1 MANKSISDKVYDA
14 IHQIVEDLG
23 YELVEVNYGKTPN
36 GMALTLFIYN
46 DSGITLDDCEK
57 VSKAV
62 DEPLDELNPTNDTPY
77 SLNVSSLGLDRP
89 IKTAKDAK
97 RNLNKEVEVKLYSA
111 INGKKFFVGLLSDF
125 NDSGIE
131 LTTNETKMFFEFKKI
146 ANAVLKIDF

>member
-1 MANKSISDKVYDA
+1 MANKSISDKVYEA

-23 YELVEVNYGKTPN
+23 YELVEVTYGKTPN
-36 GMALTLFIYN
+36 GMALTLFIHN

-89 IKTAKDAK
+89 IKTAKDAQ
-97 RNLNKEVEVKLYSA
+97 RNLNKEIEVKLYSA
-111 INGKKFFVGLLSDF
+111 IDGKKLFVGTLSNY
-125 NDSGIE
+125 NDDGIE
-131 LTTNETKMFFEFKKI
+131 LTIKDAKMFFEFKKI